1 MSALTR
7 LINLYFTRRLREI
20 DYFREHPAEV
30 QERQFRYLL
39 ANGTQTEF
47 GRDLGMGGIATQQ
60 QFRERIPLYDYETI
74 GEFIERMRRGE
85 RNVLWPEEAR
95 WFAKS
100 SGTTGSKS
108 KYIPVTHAGLHR
120 SHMRGPKDIMALYCH
135 LYPKTD
141 VVNGKM
147 LTLGGSKRIEREGD
161 RTMSGD
167 LSAILIEN
175 TPAIASVLRI
185 PDKKTALI
193 PDFDEKVRR
202 ISEQSTRCDVRS
214 FTGVP
219 SWNLVMLNRVLEY
232 TGKDNILEIWPR
244 MELFIHGGMDF
255 RPYQAQYRK
264 IIPSPDMRYMET
276 YNASEGF
283 FAIAEEPG
291 RQDMLLM
298 LDYGT
303 YYEFLPTDRMGDPSA
318 VVPLEGVK
326 TGVNYAMLISTCNGL
341 WRYPIG
347 DTVRVESVCPLRIT
361 IAIRITGR
369 TKHYINAFGEE
380 IVIDNAESAMDEACT
395 ATGAEVAEYT
405 VAPVYMEGR
414 SKGAHEWVV
423 EFRTP
428 PASLK
433 EFTHALD
440 EGLKRVNSD
449 YEAKRFK
456 DTTLTGPQITAVPR
470 GTFER
475 WLRAHGKIGGQNKVP
490 RLYNDRTWADEL
502 IRAAAPAPAQPIPAG
517 RDGQASA

>member
-1 MSALTR
+1 
-7 LINLYFTRRLREI
+7 
-20 DYFREHPAEV
+20 
-30 QERQFRYLL
+30 
-39 ANGTQTEF
+39 
-47 GRDLGMGGIATQQ
+47 
-60 QFRERIPLYDYETI
+60 
-74 GEFIERMRRGE
+74 
-85 RNVLWPEEAR
+85 
-95 WFAKS
+95 
-100 SGTTGSKS
+100 
-108 KYIPVTHAGLHR
+108 
-120 SHMRGPKDIMALYCH
+120 
-135 LYPKTD
+135 
-141 VVNGKM
+141 
-147 LTLGGSKRIEREGD
+147 
-161 RTMSGD
+161 
-167 LSAILIEN
+167 
-175 TPAIASVLRI
+175 
-185 PDKKTALI
+185 
-193 PDFDEKVRR
+193 
-202 ISEQSTRCDVRS
+202 
-214 FTGVP
+214 
-219 SWNLVMLNRVLEY
+219 
-232 TGKDNILEIWPR
+232 
-244 MELFIHGGMDF
+244 
-255 RPYQAQYRK
+255 
-264 IIPSPDMRYMET
+264 
-276 YNASEGF
+276 
-283 FAIAEEPG
+283 
-291 RQDMLLM
+291 
-298 LDYGT
+298 
-303 YYEFLPTDRMGDPSA
+303 MGDPSA

-341 WRYPIG
+341 WRYMIG
-347 DTVRVESVCPLRIT
+347 DTVQFVSTSPYT
-361 IAIRITGR
+361 IRITGR

>member
-326 TGVNYAMLISTCNGL
+326 TGVNYAMLITTCNGL
-341 WRYPIG
+341 WRYMIG
-347 DTVRVESVCPLRIT
+347 DTVQFVSTSPYT
-361 IAIRITGR
+361 IRITGR

-456 DTTLTGPQITAVPR
+456 DTTLTGPQITEVPR